1 MLLNDGKVS
10 SGGGGGGGEANTGAN
25 VGTAGEGVYDSKSG
39 VSLRFRKLNSLTSA
53 LTISLDAPNQKIDF
67 NIDTDALSAAMAY
80 KTEVD
85 EVSASVTYVGIAAPG
100 TATSAA
106 SWQIK
111 KIITTGAD
119 IEIVFA
125 DGNSNFDNVW
135 DNRAGLSY
143 S

>member
-10 SGGGGGGGEANTGAN
+10 SGGGGGEANTGTN
-25 VGTAGEGVYDSKSG
+25 VGTAGTGIYDGKSG
-39 VSLRFRKLNSLTSA
+39 VSLQFRKLNSLTSA
-53 LTISLDAPNQKIDF
+53 LTITLDAPNQKIDLD
-67 NIDTDALSAAMAY
+67 IDRDALSAAMAY

-85 EVSASVTYVGIAAPG
+85 EVSSSVTYVGIAAPG

-111 KIITTGAD
+111 KITTTGAD
-119 IEIVFA
+119 IEIIFA

-135 DNRAGLSY
+135 DDRASLTY